1 MGQVESEVLLQG
13 SCNGREQYPCIPGS
27 PWGQGCVANVRFSGV
42 PLSAVLEKHGVQVD
56 PQVKFV
62 TAEGSDLP
70 MGLEKPDFE
79 HSLLVADVLER
90 SIFDLKLNGE
100 DLPGIHGGPV
110 RLVTPEIGRASCR
123 ERVCAYVSFSGVAG

>member
-1 MGQVESEVLLQG
+1 MVLQCSG
-13 SCNGREQYPCIPGS
+13 NGRAQYPGIPGT
-27 PWGQGCVANVRFSGV
+27 PWGQGGVASVRFSGV

-79 HSLLVADVLER
+79 HSLLVADVMER
-90 SIFDLKLNGE
+90 SIFALKLNGE
-100 DLPGIHGGPV
+100 DLPGIH
-110 RLVTPEIGRASCR
+110 RSEEHTSELQSLMRI
-123 ERVCAYVSFSGVAG
+123 